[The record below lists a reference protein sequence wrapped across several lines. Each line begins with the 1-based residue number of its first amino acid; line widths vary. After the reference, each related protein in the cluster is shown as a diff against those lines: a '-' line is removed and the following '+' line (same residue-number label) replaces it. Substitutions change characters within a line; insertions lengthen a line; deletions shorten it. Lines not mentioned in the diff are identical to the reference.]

1 MAETNTINIVH
12 AGNELDIKRIDEEL
26 KALILSPE
34 GTIPGSRNFGLA
46 GEFLSRPPNEAV
58 NIFAMELEEKVETFI
73 PEITIANVEGNFRK
87 DVDGMR
93 MTIYVEGAEDS

>member
-1 MAETNTINIVH
+1 MAETNTISIVH
-12 AGNELDIKRIDEEL
+12 AGGELNIERIDEEL

-58 NIFAMELEEKVETFI
+58 NILAMELEEKVEAFI
-73 PEITIANVEGNFRK
+73 PEITIANVEGNFGK
-87 DVDGMR
+87 DIDGMK
-93 MTIYVEGAEDS
+93 MTIYVEGTDDS

>member
-1 MAETNTINIVH
+1 MAETNTISIVH
-12 AGNELDIKRIDEEL
+12 AGGELNIERIDEEL

-58 NIFAMELEEKVETFI
+58 NILAMELEEKVETFI
-73 PEITIANVEGNFRK
+73 PEITP
-87 DVDGMR
+87 
-93 MTIYVEGAEDS
+93 

>member
-12 AGNELDIKRIDEEL
+12 AGGELNIKRIDEEL
-26 KALILSPE
+26 KTLILSPE

-58 NIFAMELEEKVETFI
+58 NILAMELEEKVETFI
-73 PEITIANVEGNFRK
+73 PEITIANVEGNFGK
-87 DVDGMR
+87 DIDGMK
-93 MTIYVEGAEDS
+93 MTIYVEGTDDS